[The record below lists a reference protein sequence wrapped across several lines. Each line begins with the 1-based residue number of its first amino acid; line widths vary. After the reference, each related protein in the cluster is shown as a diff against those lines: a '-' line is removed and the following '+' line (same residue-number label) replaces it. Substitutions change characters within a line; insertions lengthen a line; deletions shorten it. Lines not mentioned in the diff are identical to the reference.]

1 MLRQFLLQLW
11 KEQNNVLGGWA
22 PLLAERS
29 PGTGVEVQGVEKL
42 STLEV
47 VSLKE
52 REDILTLFEMS
63 QESKLKAVGYFPLK
77 CHGRS
82 SLCAS

>member
-1 MLRQFLLQLW
+1 MSLLSGVPLLQ
-11 KEQNNVLGGWA
+11 NTVLA
-22 PLLAERS
+22 QVLRYK
-29 PGTGVEVQGVEKL
+29 VYKL

-52 REDILTLFEMS
+52 CEDILTLFEMS
-63 QESKLKAVGYFPLK
+63 QESKLKVVWYFPLK